1 MGDKFRYKMC
11 GKEGCRKPAVLAGRC
26 AEHKKG
32 AEATEA
38 AAAAPPAPPAAT

>member
-1 MGDKFRYKMC
+1 MC
-11 GKEGCRKPAVLAGRC
+11 SKEGCRKPAVLAGRC

-38 AAAAPPAPPAAT
+38 AAAATPATPAAT